1 MPKPTRGGVRGSGRG
16 VGSGVIRLQKA
27 TTEQKRIM
35 ENIKNALT
43 KRPESGNLKFTID
56 KSGVVLYTYTERR
69 IYHKVHASKMASPEK
84 DDIVERTT
92 HHKGYVFKDGLI
104 KEDRPETSETLIRRG
119 RSGKRNGRWV

>member
-1 MPKPTRGGVRGSGRG
+1 MGGRG
-16 VGSGVIRLQKA
+16 ASSGVISLHNA

-43 KRPESGNLKFTID
+43 KRPESGKPKFEMD
-56 KSGVVLYTYTERR
+56 KNGVVRYTYTERR

-92 HHKGYVFKDGLI
+92 HHKGYVFKDGLR
-104 KEDRPETSETLIRRG
+104 KEDRPESSETLIRRG
-119 RSGKRNGRWV
+119 RSGKRKGRWV

>member
-1 MPKPTRGGVRGSGRG
+1 MGGRG
-16 VGSGVIRLQKA
+16 ASSGVIRLQNA

-56 KSGVVLYTYTERR
+56 KSGVVLYAYTERR

-84 DDIVERTT
+84 EDIVERTT
-92 HHKGYVFKDGLI
+92 HHKGYVFKDGLR
-104 KEDRPETSETLIRRG
+104 KEDRPESSENLIRRG
-119 RSGKRNGRWV
+119 RSGKRKGRWV